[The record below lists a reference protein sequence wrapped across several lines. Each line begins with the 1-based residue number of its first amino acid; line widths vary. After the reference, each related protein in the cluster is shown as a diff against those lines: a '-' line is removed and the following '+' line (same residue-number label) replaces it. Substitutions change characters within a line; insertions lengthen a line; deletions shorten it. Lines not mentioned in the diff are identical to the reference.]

1 MDRTSFEQALS
12 QRTLPAVLL
21 FEGEEEQLKQEA
33 LALLRR
39 MLLPAGM
46 EALNET
52 VLENPE
58 TNRLIAD
65 AETQPFMSD
74 RRLVVVRDHP
84 ALSGRAEAD
93 EKLTAWLPSVP
104 ETTLLLFYCTGKPDG
119 RKKLYNTVKK
129 MGGVV
134 TFAPMRGA
142 ELVHFVT
149 NAFKEAG
156 KECDD
161 RTAEYLIFTVGDDA
175 GLLRTEID
183 KLASYAGGRPSVLS
197 SDVSALAT
205 PSTEC
210 TVFQMVDAVVTGQK
224 SRALVLLRN
233 QLLNGTDRMAIL
245 AMLLRQYRLLQHI
258 KIMQYEK
265 RGGDFIRS
273 ALGVPPFAVEQYLRQ
288 ASGYTGGQIKKAV
301 GICFDTEYAVKSGRI
316 QQEGAVES
324 VVIRL
329 LTLREARAEQQHCS

>member
-1 MDRTSFEQALS
+1 MERKDFELALS
-12 QRTLPAVLL
+12 QRSLPSVLL

-33 LALLRR
+33 LSLLRST
-39 MLLPAGM
+39 LLPAGM

-58 TNRLIAD
+58 TDRLIAD

-74 RRLVVVRDHP
+74 RRIVIVRDFP

-93 EKLTAWLPSVP
+93 DKLIAWLPSVP
-104 ETTLLLFYCTGKPDG
+104 ETTVLLFYCTGKPDG

-129 MGGVV
+129 LGGVV
-134 TFAPMRGA
+134 TFAPLRGSD
-142 ELVHFVT
+142 LVRFVT
-149 NAFKEAG
+149 GAFKEAG
-156 KECDD
+156 KECDE

-175 GLLRTEID
+175 GILRTEIA
-183 KLASYAGGRPSVLS
+183 KLSSYAGNRSSVLS

-224 SRALVLLRN
+224 SRALTLLRN
-233 QLLNGTDRMAIL
+233 QLLNGADRISIL

-273 ALGVPPFAVEQYLRQ
+273 ALGVPSFAVEQYLRQ

-301 GICFDTEYAVKSGRI
+301 SICFDAEYAVKSGRI
-316 QQEGAVES
+316 QQEGSVES
-324 VVIRL
+324 VVIKL
-329 LTLREARAEQQHCS
+329 LSLRESRENM

>member
-1 MDRTSFEQALS
+1 MDRKDFARSLAQGS
-12 QRTLPAVLL
+12 LPSVLL
-21 FEGEEEQLKQEA
+21 FEGEEEQLKQQA
-33 LALLRR
+33 LADLRAAV
-39 MLLPAGM
+39 LPAGM

-58 TNRLIAD
+58 TDRLIAD

-74 RRLVVVRDHP
+74 RRLVVIRDLP
-84 ALSGRAEAD
+84 ALTGRAEAD
-93 EKLTAWLPSVP
+93 DNLISWLPAVP
-104 ETTLLLFYCTGKPDG
+104 ETSIVLFYCTGKPDG
-119 RKKLYNTVKK
+119 RKKLYNAVKK
-129 MGGVV
+129 LGGIV
-134 TFAPMRGA
+134 TFAPLRGA

-149 NAFKEAG
+149 GAFRDAG

-175 GLLRTEID
+175 GLLQAEVR
-183 KLASYAGGRPSVLS
+183 KLASYAGDRPSVIS

-224 SRALVLLRN
+224 SRALTLLRN
-233 QLLNGTDRMAIL
+233 QLLSGTDRMAIL
-245 AMLLRQYRLLQHI
+245 SMLLRQYRLLQHI

-273 ALGVPPFAVEQYLRQ
+273 ALGVPSFAVEQYLRQ

-301 GICFDTEYAVKSGRI
+301 RICFDTEYAVKSGRL
-316 QQEGAVES
+316 QQEGAVEA
-324 VVIRL
+324 VVIKL
-329 LTLREARAEQQHCS
+329 LTLRENC

>member
-1 MDRTSFEQALS
+1 
-12 QRTLPAVLL
+12 
-21 FEGEEEQLKQEA
+21 
-33 LALLRR
+33 
-39 MLLPAGM
+39 M

-58 TNRLIAD
+58 TDRLIAD

-74 RRLVVVRDHP
+74 RRIVIVRDFP

-93 EKLTAWLPSVP
+93 DKLIAWLPSVP
-104 ETTLLLFYCTGKPDG
+104 ETTVLLFYCTGKPDG

-129 MGGVV
+129 LGGVV
-134 TFAPMRGA
+134 TFAPLRGSD
-142 ELVHFVT
+142 LVRFVT
-149 NAFKEAG
+149 GAFKEAG
-156 KECDD
+156 KECDE

-175 GLLRTEID
+175 GILRTEIA
-183 KLASYAGGRPSVLS
+183 KLSSYAGNRPSVLS

-224 SRALVLLRN
+224 SRALTLLRN
-233 QLLNGTDRMAIL
+233 QLLNGADRISIL

-273 ALGVPPFAVEQYLRQ
+273 ALGVPSFAVEQYLRQ

-301 GICFDTEYAVKSGRI
+301 SICFDAEYAVKSGRI
-316 QQEGAVES
+316 QQEGSVES
-324 VVIRL
+324 VVIKL
-329 LTLREARAEQQHCS
+329 LSLRESRENM

>member
-1 MDRTSFEQALS
+1 MDRKEFERALMQHS
-12 QRTLPAVLL
+12 LPSVLL

-39 MLLPAGM
+39 TLLPAGM
-46 EALNET
+46 ESLNET

-58 TNRLIAD
+58 TDQLIAD
-65 AETQPFMSD
+65 AETQPFMAD
-74 RRLVVVRDHP
+74 RRIVTVRDFP
-84 ALSGRAEAD
+84 ALTGRSEAD
-93 EKLTAWLPSVP
+93 EKLIAWLSSVP
-104 ETTLLLFYCTGKPDG
+104 ESTVLLFYCTGKPDG

-129 MGGVV
+129 LGGIV
-134 TFAPMRGA
+134 TFAPLRGA
-142 ELVHFVT
+142 ELVRFVT
-149 NAFKEAG
+149 DAFKEEG
-156 KECDD
+156 KECND

-175 GLLRTEID
+175 GFLRTEIK
-183 KLASYAGGRPSVLS
+183 KLASYAGDRPTVLY
-197 SDVSALAT
+197 SDVTALAT

-224 SRALVLLRN
+224 SRALLLLRN
-233 QLLNGTDRMAIL
+233 QLLNGTDRMSIL

-273 ALGVPPFAVEQYLRQ
+273 ALGVPSFAVEQYLRQ

-301 GICFDTEYAVKSGRI
+301 NLCFDTEYAVKSGRI

-324 VVIRL
+324 VVIKL
-329 LTLREARAEQQHCS
+329 LTLREPRVE

>member
-1 MDRTSFEQALS
+1 MDRKEFELALAE
-12 QRTLPAVLL
+12 RRLPSVLL
-21 FEGEEEQLKQEA
+21 FEGEEEQLKQES

-39 MLLPAGM
+39 TLLPAGM

-58 TNRLIAD
+58 TDRLIAD
-65 AETQPFMSD
+65 AETQPFMAD
-74 RRLVVVRDHP
+74 RRLVTVRDFP
-84 ALSGRAEAD
+84 ALTGRAEAD
-93 EKLTAWLPSVP
+93 EKLITWLPSVP
-104 ETTLLLFYCTGKPDG
+104 GSTILLFYCTGKPDG
-119 RKKLYNTVKK
+119 RKKLYSTVKK
-129 MGGVV
+129 LGGVV
-134 TFAPMRGA
+134 TFAALRGA
-142 ELVHFVT
+142 ELVRFVT
-149 NAFKEAG
+149 DAFKEEG
-156 KECDD
+156 KECDE
-161 RTAEYLIFTVGDDA
+161 RTAEYLVFTVGDDA
-175 GLLRTEID
+175 GLLRTEIR
-183 KLASYAGGRPSVLS
+183 KLASYAGDRPAVLA

-224 SRALVLLRN
+224 SRALLLLRN
-233 QLLNGTDRMAIL
+233 QLLTGTDRMSIL

-265 RGGDFIRS
+265 RGGDYIRS
-273 ALGVPPFAVEQYLRQ
+273 ALGVPSFAVEQYLRQ

-301 GICFDTEYAVKSGRI
+301 NICFDTEYAVKSGRI

-329 LTLREARAEQQHCS
+329 LTLREPRAEQ

>member
-1 MDRTSFEQALS
+1 MERKDFELALS
-12 QRTLPAVLL
+12 QRSLPSVLL

-33 LALLRR
+33 LSLLRST
-39 MLLPAGM
+39 LLPAGM

-52 VLENPE
+52 VLETPE
-58 TNRLIAD
+58 TDRLIAD
-65 AETQPFMSD
+65 AETQPFMAD
-74 RRLVVVRDHP
+74 RRVVIVRDFP
-84 ALSGRAEAD
+84 AISGRAEAD
-93 EKLTAWLPSVP
+93 DKLIAWLPSVP
-104 ETTLLLFYCTGKPDG
+104 ETTILLFYCTGKPDG

-129 MGGVV
+129 LGGVV
-134 TFAPMRGA
+134 TFAPLRGA
-142 ELVHFVT
+142 DLVRFVT
-149 NAFKEAG
+149 GAFKEAG
-156 KECDD
+156 KECDE

-175 GLLRTEID
+175 GILRTEIT
-183 KLASYAGGRPSVLS
+183 KLSSYAGNRPSVLS

-224 SRALVLLRN
+224 SRALTLLRN
-233 QLLNGTDRMAIL
+233 QLLNGADRISIL

-273 ALGVPPFAVEQYLRQ
+273 ALGVPSFAVEQYLRQ

-301 GICFDTEYAVKSGRI
+301 SICFDAEYAVKSGRI
-316 QQEGAVES
+316 QQEGSVES
-324 VVIRL
+324 VVIKL
-329 LTLREARAEQQHCS
+329 LSLRESRENM